1 MKIAFV
7 KLRRLGLTALT
18 CALWLLAVSQRSKKK
33 EEGGDFQTEHLPL
46 LLSDEGKHKKTK
58 MTKKF
63 KFNSFLSTYFI
74 AGGYG
79 TRNNSKI

>member
-33 EEGGDFQTEHLPL
+33 EEGGDFQAEHLPH

-58 MTKKF
+58 MTKNVNLIRF
-63 KFNSFLSTYFI
+63 
-74 AGGYG
+74 
-79 TRNNSKI
+79 